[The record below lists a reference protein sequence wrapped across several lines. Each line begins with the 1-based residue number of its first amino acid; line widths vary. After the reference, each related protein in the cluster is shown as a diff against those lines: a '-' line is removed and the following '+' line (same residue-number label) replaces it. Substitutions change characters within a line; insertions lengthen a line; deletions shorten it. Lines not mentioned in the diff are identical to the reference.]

1 MQDSIQ
7 EPFEKR
13 IPKLEF
19 TKEIPKLKSMNL
31 GGYEFLYNPSLGYFP
46 FFSFALRKR
55 VKQKKACN
63 IVCSGESGIGK
74 SYQMSDIFRVLAP
87 KYFDVDDIV
96 FRYTEFLRC
105 VLTSVRG
112 LPIEFDEPSYA
123 MSKKDWYKEVTK
135 ALVKTI
141 ESFRFKGKPLGIPII
156 NKALLEKDIRN
167 YLIQFHIVVHDRG
180 KATCYRSYP
189 SSFKDGVYHYE
200 FCKLKYRLF
209 DYNLC
214 SKDSCLDCR
223 KLNPTEKTKT
233 PCPLFR
239 ARYERKKIS
248 TQEERYKVSL
258 EEAEKMEIST
268 ESLDQI
274 QVKALLYFDKFYDKD
289 KDRID
294 VDLLG
299 IILKREEKTL
309 VGHNKLYR
317 LAKQIRYDHP
327 ELFNEPSTINIE
339 AKKHA

>member
-1 MQDSIQ
+1 MK
-7 EPFEKR
+7 E
-13 IPKLEF
+13 IPEIEF
-19 TKEIPKLKSMNL
+19 TKEIPKLKPMNL

-46 FFSFALRKR
+46 YFSFALRKR

-74 SYQMSDIFRVLAP
+74 SYQMADIFRVLAP
-87 KYFDVDDIV
+87 KYFSVDDIV
-96 FRYTEFLRC
+96 FRYPEFLRC

-141 ESFRFKGKPLGIPII
+141 ESFRFKGKPLGLPII

-180 KATCYRSYP
+180 KATCYRTYP
-189 SSFKDGVYHYE
+189 SSFKDAVYHYQ
-200 FCKLKYRLF
+200 FCKLQYRMF
-209 DYNLC
+209 DNNLC

-223 KLNPTEKTKT
+223 KLDPTEKTKL

-239 ARYERKKIS
+239 AKYERKKIS
-248 TQEERYKVSL
+248 TQEERYEISL
-258 EEAEKMEIST
+258 EEAEQRDIKEY
-268 ESLDQI
+268 SLDEI
-274 QVKALLYFDKFYDKD
+274 QSKAILHFDKYYDKD
-289 KDRID
+289 KDKID
-294 VDLLG
+294 KDLLAV
-299 IILKREEKTL
+299 ILKRKYRIGI
-309 VGHNKLYR
+309 GHNKLYR
-317 LAKQIRYDHP
+317 LSAQIRYDHP